1 MRRVPQHAEIKGMFC
16 RYFFMQPYSKIGVII
31 FGFFCTLPLYCTH
44 KNHGSG
50 ESVQNSGE
58 REKVLY
64 LSNWADYFPKVL
76 IDQFTNETGIRVVYT
91 TYDSVE
97 SLEAQLLLDTQ
108 YDLVVAPAWPV
119 FARGIHTGRFLA
131 INKALIPNI
140 EHINPKLCEKLGDAD
155 SQLKYGI
162 PYMWGT
168 TGIGYDRNAI
178 LARAPDAPLDS
189 WALIFD
195 PRWSYLLQE
204 GHIFLLD
211 SATDVLQAA
220 LLYLGLSPNSQD
232 IALWDKSVAQMM
244 KVRPYIHAFEGS
256 KQVENLVTGNSE
268 LIQGFSTY
276 VQMAREENT
285 NPSRNICY
293 VIPKEGSVIW
303 IDMMAIPHN
312 AQHPKNAHLFLN
324 FILRPQNIAQCTNIV
339 KAANAVPASYPM
351 IAPEV
356 YSNTAVFPDSKTME
370 RIYPDFLPSVA
381 LTRHLCR
388 EWCKIKLNYRPSS
401 SFWSF
406 WSFWPFSKLCKKE
419 TKTPQS

>member
-1 MRRVPQHAEIKGMFC
+1 MV
-16 RYFFMQPYSKIGVII
+16 
-31 FGFFCTLPLYCTH
+31 FGIFCTSTLSCTN
-44 KNHGSG
+44 KIQGPVASYIR
-50 ESVQNSGE
+50 NSGE
-58 REKVLY
+58 LEKVLY
-64 LSNWADYFPKVL
+64 ISNWADYFPKSL
-76 IDQFTNETGIRVVYT
+76 LDQFTKETGIHVVYT
-91 TYDSVE
+91 AYDSVE
-97 SLEAQLLLDTQ
+97 SLEAQLLLDTR

-119 FARGIHTGRFLA
+119 FIRGIRTGRFLA
-131 INKALIPNI
+131 LNKDLIPNI
-140 EHINPKLCEKLGDAD
+140 TYIDPKICEKLGDAD
-155 SQLKYGI
+155 PKLIYGI

-211 SATDVLQAA
+211 SVTDVLQAA
-220 LLYLGLSPNSQD
+220 LLYLGLSPNSQN
-232 IALWDKSVAQMM
+232 IALWDKAVDQMM
-244 KVRPYIHAFEGS
+244 KIRPHIHAFEGS
-256 KQVENLVTGNSE
+256 KQVENLVTGSNE
-268 LIQGFSTY
+268 LIQGYSTY

-285 NPSRNICY
+285 SPARDICY
-293 VIPKEGSVIW
+293 IIPKEGSVIW

-312 AQHPKNAHLFLN
+312 SQHPKNAHLFLN
-324 FILRPQNIAQCTNIV
+324 FILRPENIAQCTNVV

-356 YSNTAVFPDSKTME
+356 RSNPAVFPDAVTME

-419 TKTPQS
+419 TKNSEA

>member
-1 MRRVPQHAEIKGMFC
+1 MQ
-16 RYFFMQPYSKIGVII
+16 RYPKILFMI
-31 FGFFCTLPLYCTH
+31 FGLFCTLPLSCSNKTP
-44 KNHGSG
+44 GPVAS
-50 ESVQNSGE
+50 SIQNSGE
-58 REKVLY
+58 LEKVLY

-76 IDQFTNETGIRVVYT
+76 IDQFTKETGIRVVYT
-91 TYDSVE
+91 AYDSVE
-97 SLEAQLLLDTQ
+97 SLEAQLLLDTR

-119 FARGIHTGRFLA
+119 FIRGIHTGRFLPL
-131 INKALIPNI
+131 NRALIPNI
-140 EHINPKLCEKLGDAD
+140 GYIDPKICEKLGDAD
-155 SQLKYGI
+155 PKLVYGI

-211 SATDVLQAA
+211 SVTDVLQAV
-220 LLYLGLSPNSQD
+220 LLYLGLSPNSQN
-232 IALWDKSVAQMM
+232 IALWDKAVDQMM
-244 KVRPYIHAFEGS
+244 KIRPHIHAFEGS
-256 KQVENLVTGNSE
+256 KQVENLVTGSNE

-285 NPSRNICY
+285 NPARDICY

-324 FILRPQNIAQCTNIV
+324 FVLRPENIAQCTNIV
-339 KAANAVPASYPM
+339 KAANAVPASYPL

-356 YSNTAVFPDSKTME
+356 RSNPTIFPDSVTME
-370 RIYPDFLPSVA
+370 RIHPDFLPSVS

-388 EWCKIKLNYRPSS
+388 EWCKIKLNYRPSG

-419 TKTPQS
+419 TKNSGA

>member
-1 MRRVPQHAEIKGMFC
+1 MQ
-16 RYFFMQPYSKIGVII
+16 RYPKILLIV
-31 FGFFCTLPLYCTH
+31 FGIFCTTPLSCTDTSP
-44 KNHGSG
+44 GSVT
-50 ESVQNSGE
+50 SHRRNSGE
-58 REKVLY
+58 LEKVLY

-76 IDQFTNETGIRVVYT
+76 IDQFTKETGIRVVYT
-91 TYDSVE
+91 AYDSVE
-97 SLEAQLLLDTQ
+97 SLEAQLLLDTR

-119 FARGIHTGRFLA
+119 FIRGIHTGRFLPL
-131 INKALIPNI
+131 NKDLIPNI
-140 EHINPKLCEKLGDAD
+140 RYIDPKICEKLGDAD
-155 SQLKYGI
+155 PKLMYGI

-211 SATDVLQAA
+211 SVTDVLQAV
-220 LLYLGLSPNSQD
+220 LLYLGLSPNSQN
-232 IALWDKSVAQMM
+232 IALWDKAVAQMM
-244 KVRPYIHAFEGS
+244 KIRPHIHAFEGS
-256 KQVENLVTGNSE
+256 KQVENLVTGSNE
-268 LIQGFSTY
+268 LIQGYSTY

-285 NPSRNICY
+285 NPARDICY

-312 AQHPKNAHLFLN
+312 AQHPKNAHLFMN
-324 FILRPQNIAQCTNIV
+324 FILRPEIIAQCTNIV
-339 KAANAVPASYPM
+339 KAANAVPASQPM

-356 YSNTAVFPDSKTME
+356 RSNPAVFPDSVTME
-370 RIYPDFLPSVA
+370 RIHPDFLPSVA

-419 TKTPQS
+419 TKNPQP